1 LNWLA
6 RIFTNSDVVEIVLGV
21 LLLYLLETFCFYASD
36 ALIIYVLGNLIILLR
51 GFKEY
56 SRYYLSNFVLM
67 KENIKSNLQQ
77 WLPKSSTK

>member
-1 LNWLA
+1 
-6 RIFTNSDVVEIVLGV
+6 VVEIVLGV